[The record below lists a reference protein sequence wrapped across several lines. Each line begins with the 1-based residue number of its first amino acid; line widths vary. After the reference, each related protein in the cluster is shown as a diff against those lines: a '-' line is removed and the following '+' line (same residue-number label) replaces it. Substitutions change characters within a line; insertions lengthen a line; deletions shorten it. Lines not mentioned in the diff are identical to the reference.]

1 MAKIPTT
8 EFCPQCAA
16 ETPEA
21 VMAKSGRV
29 QTRVYQDL
37 DTGKYEC
44 AKGHTVD
51 LEPNERGEV
60 PIQED
65 VTHFHPDNDTLR
77 APIASQDDTE
87 RVQEAQQGA
96 VAVEEMP
103 QQAFQAQVVP
113 GSSRSLQG
121 GALEVRMII
130 PEQFVKPLES
140 FCEGSGKSVEEYLNE
155 IWVQAWDNGW
165 FL

>member
-21 VMAKSGRV
+21 VMAKSGRA

-37 DTGKYEC
+37 DTGTYEC

-51 LEPNERGEV
+51 LEPLEASMPEA
-60 PIQED
+60 E
-65 VTHFHPDNDTLR
+65 VTHFHSDNDVSR

-103 QQAFQAQVVP
+103 QHSQSQIVP
-113 GSSRSLQG
+113 GSTMIRQG
-121 GALEVRMII
+121 GAMEMVLRI
-130 PEQFVKPLES
+130 PEQYV
-140 FCEGSGKSVEEYLNE
+140 GSLKSYCDGIGKTVEEYVNE
-155 IWVQAWDNGW
+155 VIANGFENGW
-165 FL
+165 FV